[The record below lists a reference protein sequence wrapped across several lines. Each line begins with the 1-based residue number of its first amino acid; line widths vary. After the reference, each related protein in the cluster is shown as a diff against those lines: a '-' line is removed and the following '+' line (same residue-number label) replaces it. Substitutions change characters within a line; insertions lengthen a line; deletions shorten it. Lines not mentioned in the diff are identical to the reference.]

1 MHTVHAAALSALPSH
16 LAQAVW
22 PGCAL
27 GSGSSQ
33 VMCSGHA
40 ALDAEL
46 PGGGWPCQALTEI
59 LQVQPGLAEWRL
71 LSPVLA
77 QLVRQGGSVLLIG
90 APYLPQ
96 LPALVRE
103 GLPAHRLIRVDA
115 HTQAERLW
123 ASEQAL
129 KAGCV
134 SAVLSWLPHARP
146 EQVRRLHA
154 CATQHPGL
162 FFAFRPLSAQ
172 SESSAAPLRL
182 TLALGPS
189 PHPLQVQVF
198 KRRGPA
204 PAQAL
209 SLMHW
214 PMGLA
219 GLLPPAMTPAI
230 APAPPASHIAP
241 GLRPPV
247 PAAIPISTPP
257 LPDTTTA
264 TVLAALATPP
274 PTATITANSSA
285 SPTAHHVELDRPAA
299 RASPSAS
306 HARRQRGA
314 RRRALFPDTL
324 PLLTEG

>member
-33 VMCSGHA
+33 VMGSGHA

-59 LQVQPGLAEWRL
+59 LQAQPGLAEWRL

-90 APYLPQ
+90 APHLPQ
-96 LPALVRE
+96 LPALARE

-123 ASEQAL
+123 ATEQAL

-134 SAVLSWLPHARP
+134 SAVLSWLHQARP

-162 FFAFRPLSAQ
+162 FFAFRPLRAQ

-204 PAQAL
+204 QAQAL

-214 PMGLA
+214 PLGLA
-219 GLLPPAMTPAI
+219 GLLPPALAPTT
-230 APAPPASHIAP
+230 APAQPAPLAPP
-241 GLRPPV
+241 GLKPPL
-247 PAAIPISTPP
+247 PAAIPISPP
-257 LPDTTTA
+257 LWPQPLTA
-264 TVLAALATPP
+264 KAQATHPTPTPSAIAVTPAPP
-274 PTATITANSSA
+274 PV
-285 SPTAHHVELDRPAA
+285 HHVELDRPAA
-299 RASPSAS
+299 RATTGAS